1 MFGSLQ
7 RLGFLV
13 SDFLWNSTIAISI
26 TTNYPSSHSRVLDGR
41 YRLIRNRFGTDRN
54 EESIWQ
60 DGNELKRVEPTEEST
75 EKVMDVGQK
84 VVFVRAV
91 KGAEVGKHG
100 TVMKVAD
107 DMVVVD
113 CTLQEHLV
121 PVLAEM
127 WDVLPE
133 RLWERLLSVA
143 ALAQGPQPPSIRL
156 GLNAEPKHKFVPL
169 KRLFTTPY
177 RNNSRGESWPINRC
191 AVADH
196 CVCRS
201 VADSLKLRI
210 PPLKIGAVCGFLA
223 VRNSYIALRSPGE
236 ERSFAW

>member
-1 MFGSLQ
+1 MSRVLCTIKAIHVWIAPATRFPCF
-7 RLGFLV
+7 RLPLELH
-13 SDFLWNSTIAISI
+13 DRDIHHDEL
-26 TTNYPSSHSRVLDGR
+26 PSGVLDGR

-60 DGNELKRVEPTEEST
+60 NGNELKRVEPTEEST

-121 PVLAEM
+121 PVLAQM

-133 RLWERLLSVA
+133 RLWEHL
-143 ALAQGPQPPSIRL
+143 
-156 GLNAEPKHKFVPL
+156 L
-169 KRLFTTPY
+169 KR
-177 RNNSRGESWPINRC
+177 
-191 AVADH
+191 
-196 CVCRS
+196 RS
-201 VADSLKLRI
+201 IAPRTSVPFD
-210 PPLKIGAVCGFLA
+210 P
-223 VRNSYIALRSPGE
+223 VRT
-236 ERSFAW
+236 